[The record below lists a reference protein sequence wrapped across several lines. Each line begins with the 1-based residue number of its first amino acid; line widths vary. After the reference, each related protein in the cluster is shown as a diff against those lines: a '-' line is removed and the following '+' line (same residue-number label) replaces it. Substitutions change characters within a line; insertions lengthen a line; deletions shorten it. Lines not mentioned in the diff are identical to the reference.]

1 MADGSAGYDIG
12 VAVDPEGILRSALEK
27 IVFFECRVSQ
37 LESELAAAK
46 AAAERARAD
55 AAEARRREVELG
67 QALSAASSR
76 RVSRRKADVQSRS
89 MSRCSAARALHVRAT
104 DGGSRNR
111 GRTILFRAA

>member
-55 AAEARRREVELG
+55 AA
-67 QALSAASSR
+67 
-76 RVSRRKADVQSRS
+76 
-89 MSRCSAARALHVRAT
+89 
-104 DGGSRNR
+104 
-111 GRTILFRAA
+111 